1 MTQRLVIH
9 SENPQLRLIRQV
21 ITALRQG
28 GLIIYPTDS
37 SYALG
42 CLIGNKEAMEQM
54 RRIRQ
59 LDNKHNFT
67 LMCRDLSEIA
77 IYAKVSNQAYRLMKS
92 MTPGAYTFILK
103 ATHEVPRRLQNP
115 KRKTIGLRVPQHTI
129 TQSLLQELGEPIMSS
144 TLLMAGDSI
153 PLNDIDNIYDDLHK
167 QVAMIVD
174 GGSCGFDLTTVIDL
188 EEETPVVMREGKG
201 PVEMLGLQ

>member
-1 MTQRLVIH
+1 MTQRLAIH
-9 SENPQLRLIRQV
+9 TENPQLRLIRQAV
-21 ITALRQG
+21 EELRQG

-54 RRIRQ
+54 RRIRK

-92 MTPGAYTFILK
+92 ITPGAYTFILK

-115 KRKTIGLRVPQHTI
+115 KRKTIGLRVPEHSI
-129 TQSLLQELGEPIMSS
+129 TQCLLEALGEPIMSS
-144 TLLMAGDSI
+144 TLLMAGDTE
-153 PLNDIDNIYDDLHK
+153 PLNDIDDIYDRLHK
-167 QVAMIVD
+167 QVGLIVD
-174 GGSCGFDLTTVIDL
+174 GGSCGFELTTVIDL
-188 EEETPVVMREGKG
+188 EEETPIVIREGKG
-201 PVEMLGLQ
+201 SVEMLGLA

>member
-9 SENPQLRLIRQV
+9 NENPQLRLIRQV
-21 ITALRQG
+21 ITELRQG

-92 MTPGAYTFILK
+92 ITPGAYTFILK

-144 TLLMAGDSI
+144 TLLMAGDTI
-153 PLNDIDNIYDDLHK
+153 PLNDIDDIYDSLHK
-167 QVAMIVD
+167 QVAMIID

-188 EEETPVVMREGKG
+188 EEEAPVVMREGKG
-201 PVEMLGLQ
+201 PLEVLGLQ